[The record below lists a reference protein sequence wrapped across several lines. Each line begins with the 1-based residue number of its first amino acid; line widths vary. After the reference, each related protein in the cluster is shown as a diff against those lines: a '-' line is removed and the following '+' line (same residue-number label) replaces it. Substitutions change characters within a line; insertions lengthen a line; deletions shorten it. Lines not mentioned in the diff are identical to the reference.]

1 MNKHCVFC
9 RIIAGEETVS
19 IVYED
24 DQVLAFMDI
33 QPASPGHVLV
43 VSREHYSD
51 LFDVPE
57 EVAAHCLSVAKQ
69 LAPGIKAATAAPALN
84 LFSANG
90 RAGGQDVE
98 HFHLHLI
105 PVREGEHFELQL
117 PRPGATV
124 PSRSQLDVMAARI
137 GRAVQKLA
145 ESGGPAVPAGQS
157 GVQGDAAPASPVRRP

>member
-24 DQVLAFMDI
+24 DRALAFMDV

-43 VSREHYSD
+43 VSREHYGD
-51 LFDVPE
+51 LFDIPE
-57 EVAAHCLSVAKQ
+57 ALAEHCLGVAKQ
-69 LAPGIKAATAAPALN
+69 LAPGIRSATEASAVN

-98 HFHLHLI
+98 HFHFHLI

-117 PRPGATV
+117 PRPGASV

-145 ESGGPAVPAGQS
+145 ESAGAAASRRRAPAGEATA
-157 GVQGDAAPASPVRRP
+157 AAPARHR

>member
-24 DQVLAFMDI
+24 DQALAFMDI

-43 VSREHYSD
+43 VSREHHSD
-51 LFDVPE
+51 LFDIPGE
-57 EVAAHCLSVAKQ
+57 LAAHCLAVAKQ

-117 PRPGATV
+117 PRPGAPV

-137 GRAVQKLA
+137 GRAVQKMA
-145 ESGGPAVPAGQS
+145 ESAGPVKAKRPATR
-157 GVQGDAAPASPVRRP
+157 GDAAPAGPVRRP

>member
-1 MNKHCVFC
+1 MNEHCVFC

-24 DQVLAFMDI
+24 DRAVAFMDI

-43 VSREHYSD
+43 VSREHHAD
-51 LFDVPE
+51 LFDIPHTLAGHCV
-57 EVAAHCLSVAKQ
+57 EVATQ
-69 LAPGIKAATAAPALN
+69 LAAGIRAATGAAALN
-84 LFSANG
+84 VFSANG

-105 PVREGEHFELQL
+105 PVREGEDFELQL
-117 PRPGATV
+117 PRAGAPV

-137 GRAVQKLA
+137 GRAVQR
-145 ESGGPAVPAGQS
+145 SGEAARRRSAGEAVPA
-157 GVQGDAAPASPVRRP
+157 APVRRP

>member
-1 MNKHCVFC
+1 MNEHCVFC

-24 DQVLAFMDI
+24 DHTLAFMDI

-43 VSREHYSD
+43 VSREHYAD
-51 LFDVPE
+51 LFEIPE
-57 EVAAHCLSVAKQ
+57 SEAAHCLAVAKR
-69 LAPGIKAATAAPALN
+69 LASGVRRAAGAAALN

-90 RAGGQDVE
+90 KAGGQDVA

-117 PRPGATV
+117 PRPGAPV
-124 PSRSQLDVMAARI
+124 PSRSQLDVMAAMV
-137 GRAVQKLA
+137 GRAIQ
-145 ESGGPAVPAGQS
+145 QS
-157 GVQGDAAPASPVRRP
+157 GELARAGGAATATPGAATPGAAS

>member
-1 MNKHCVFC
+1 MNEHCVFC

-24 DQVLAFMDI
+24 EATLAFMDI

-43 VSREHYSD
+43 VSRDHHRD
-51 LFDVPE
+51 LFEVPDE
-57 EVAAHCLSVAKQ
+57 LAAHCLTVARQ
-69 LAPGIKAATAAPALN
+69 LAPGIRMATRAAAIN

-105 PVREGEHFELQL
+105 PVREGELFELQL
-117 PRPGATV
+117 PRPGAPV
-124 PSRSQLDVMAARI
+124 PSRSQLDVMAQLI
-137 GRAVQKLA
+137 GRAVQKA
-145 ESGGPAVPAGQS
+145 GEPAGT
-157 GVQGDAAPASPVRRP
+157 G

>member
-1 MNKHCVFC
+1 MNEHCVFC

-24 DQVLAFMDI
+24 PDTLAFMDI

-43 VSREHYSD
+43 VSREHYAD
-51 LFDVPE
+51 LFEVPDT
-57 EVAAHCLSVAKQ
+57 VAAHCLTVARQ
-69 LAPGIKAATAAPALN
+69 LAPGIKKATGAAALN

-105 PVREGEHFELQL
+105 PVREGEHFDLQL
-117 PRPGATV
+117 PRPGAPV

-137 GRAVQKLA
+137 GRAVQQTGELA
-145 ESGGPAVPAGQS
+145 RAGAV
-157 GVQGDAAPASPVRRP
+157 GDEAPADPVRRP

>member
-1 MNKHCVFC
+1 MDEHCVFC
-9 RIIAGEETVS
+9 RIIAGEEMVS

-24 DQVLAFMDI
+24 DHTVAFMDV

-43 VSREHYSD
+43 VSREHYAD
-51 LFDVPE
+51 LFDTPADE
-57 EVAAHCLSVAKQ
+57 AAHCLAVAKR
-69 LAPGIKAATAAPALN
+69 LAPGIRAATGAAAMN

-105 PVREGEHFELQL
+105 PVREGEEFELQL
-117 PRPGATV
+117 PRPGAQV

-137 GRAVQKLA
+137 GRAVQR
-145 ESGGPAVPAGQS
+145 SGEMARAGT
-157 GVQGDAAPASPVRRP
+157 ASTGGAT

>member
-1 MNKHCVFC
+1 MNERCVFC

-24 DQVLAFMDI
+24 DHIVAFMDI

-43 VSREHYSD
+43 VSREHYAD
-51 LFDVPE
+51 LFEIPGSE
-57 EVAAHCLSVAKQ
+57 AAHCVSVAKQ
-69 LAPGIKAATAAPALN
+69 LAPGIRDATGAAALN

-90 RAGGQDVE
+90 QAGGQDVE

-137 GRAVQKLA
+137 GRAVQ
-145 ESGGPAVPAGQS
+145 QS
-157 GVQGDAAPASPVRRP
+157 GELARAAAETAEAGGGDAAPSAPVRRP

>member
-1 MNKHCVFC
+1 MNEHCVFC

-24 DQVLAFMDI
+24 PDTLAFMDI

-43 VSREHYSD
+43 VSREHYAD
-51 LFDVPE
+51 LFEVPDT
-57 EVAAHCLSVAKQ
+57 VAAHCLSVARQ
-69 LAPGIKAATAAPALN
+69 LAPGIKKATGAAALN

-117 PRPGATV
+117 PRPGAPV

-137 GRAVQKLA
+137 GRAVQQTGELA
-145 ESGGPAVPAGQS
+145 RAGAV
-157 GVQGDAAPASPVRRP
+157 GDEAPADPVRRP

>member
-1 MNKHCVFC
+1 MNERCVFC

-24 DQVLAFMDI
+24 DHTLAFMDI

-43 VSREHYSD
+43 VSREHYAD
-51 LFDVPE
+51 LFEIPE
-57 EVAAHCLSVAKQ
+57 TEAAHCLSVAKQ
-69 LAPGIKAATAAPALN
+69 LAPGIRLATGAAALN

-105 PVREGEHFELQL
+105 PVREGEDFELQL
-117 PRPGATV
+117 PRPGAPV
-124 PSRSQLDVMAARI
+124 PSRSQLDVMAARV
-137 GRAVQKLA
+137 GRAVQ
-145 ESGGPAVPAGQS
+145 QS
-157 GVQGDAAPASPVRRP
+157 GELARAATGGGRGADDATPGAPVRRP

>member
-1 MNKHCVFC
+1 MNQRCVFC

-24 DQVLAFMDI
+24 EHALAFMDI

-43 VSREHYSD
+43 VSREHYAD
-51 LFDVPE
+51 LFEIPE
-57 EVAAHCLSVAKQ
+57 AEAAHCLAVAKR
-69 LAPGIKAATAAPALN
+69 LAPGVREAVHAAAVN

-90 RAGGQDVE
+90 AAGGQDVE

-117 PRPGATV
+117 PRPGAAV
-124 PSRSQLDVMAARI
+124 PSRSELDVMAARV
-137 GRAVQKLA
+137 GRAVQKA
-145 ESGGPAVPAGQS
+145 GGEGRRVVA
-157 GVQGDAAPASPVRRP
+157 GDAPSSERDA

>member
-1 MNKHCVFC
+1 MNEHCVFC

-24 DQVLAFMDI
+24 DRTVAFMDI

-43 VSREHYSD
+43 VSREHHAD
-51 LFDVPE
+51 LFDIPH
-57 EVAAHCLSVAKQ
+57 ALASHCLEVAKQ
-69 LAPGIKAATAAPALN
+69 LAPGIRTATGAAALN

-98 HFHLHLI
+98 HFHFHLI
-105 PVREGEHFELQL
+105 PVREGEEFDLQL
-117 PRPGATV
+117 PKEGVPV

-137 GRAVQKLA
+137 GRAVQKSGELA
-145 ESGGPAVPAGQS
+145 RH
-157 GVQGDAAPASPVRRP
+157 GVA